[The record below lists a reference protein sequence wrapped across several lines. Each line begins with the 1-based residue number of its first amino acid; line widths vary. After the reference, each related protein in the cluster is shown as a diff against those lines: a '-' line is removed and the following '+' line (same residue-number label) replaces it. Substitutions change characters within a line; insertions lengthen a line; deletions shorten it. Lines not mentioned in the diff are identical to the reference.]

1 MYSTPAAGMPHSC
14 KAFRR
19 SSSVYGFTD
28 PRRQFSIHCFSF
40 CFQIEIGASVT
51 GSSILNFISPFGVP
65 FEVCL
70 GELDAG
76 VCDLLFLWFSRLYES
91 HDFARRSSGI
101 AAPSRDC
108 AAI

>member
-1 MYSTPAAGMPHSC
+1 
-14 KAFRR
+14 
-19 SSSVYGFTD
+19 
-28 PRRQFSIHCFSF
+28 
-40 CFQIEIGASVT
+40 
-51 GSSILNFISPFGVP
+51 VP